1 MLLLHYLFQS
11 FFSSSQIFPPCPPTP
26 YHLIHT
32 SYMHAHICGALLL
45 DIIVVCC
52 CFNFHIP
59 FFILFRKNTPTTT
72 KKKKGRQK
80 ETKIYSMSTESVWV
94 RMFQWSRRREVWAG
108 ELKGVVCEEY
118 YFSHFPFFIL
128 CSVYFPIA
136 KKEHKIYII
145 FLCFIFF
152 FFVYS

>member
-11 FFSSSQIFPPCPPTP
+11 FFSSSPNIFSLSP

-59 FFILFRKNTPTTT
+59 FFILFRKNTPTT
-72 KKKKGRQK
+72 KKKKGQAKRNK
-80 ETKIYSMSTESVWV
+80 NLLHEYGVCVSAYVSMEQEKGMWG
-94 RMFQWSRRREVWAG
+94 M
-108 ELKGVVCEEY
+108 KGVVCEEY
-118 YFSHFPFFIL
+118 YFSHFPFFFVFSIFSHRKKGAQNIYNFFMFYIL
-128 CSVYFPIA
+128 
-136 KKEHKIYII
+136 
-145 FLCFIFF
+145 FLC
-152 FFVYS
+152 VYS